1 MARAETKMPEEFLL
15 KLSRLGDKT
24 DEIIP
29 KVLEAGGEVALAKVK
44 GNLSSAVGRGTKEKS
59 RATGELQ
66 RSLGLSP
73 AKQKRDGSGWDIK
86 VGFAEPRSDGGSNA
100 KIANILEYGKHGQ
113 PARPFLKPARTQS
126 RKPAIEAMKARFEQE
141 VEGL

>member
-1 MARAETKMPEEFLL
+1 MAKAETKMPEEFLL

-29 KVLEAGGEVALAKVK
+29 RVLEAGGEVALAKVK
-44 GNLSSAVGRGTKEKS
+44 GNLSSAVGRETKEKS

-100 KIANILEYGKHGQ
+100 KLANILEYGKSSQ
-113 PARPFLKPARTQS
+113 PAQPFLKPAKS
-126 RKPAIEAMKARFEQE
+126 SSKKACEEAMIAKLEEELRQI
-141 VEGL
+141 

>member
-24 DEIIP
+24 DDIIP
-29 KVLEAGGEVALAKVK
+29 KVLEAGGAIALAKVK

-126 RKPAIEAMKARFEQE
+126 RKHAIEAMKEKLEQE
-141 VEGL
+141 VENI